1 VNFLATKIAAV
12 PRSPNTPVATE
23 TIASEKLPQPLDGRY
38 QLEGVIG
45 RGGTGTVYRGRD
57 LRLNRLVAVKIL
69 SGVEGTDEKRF
80 ESEIQ
85 ILARLVHPSLVRILD
100 AGEFDTR
107 PYLVMD
113 LIEGPNLAQRLA
125 AGPLT
130 PGETAR
136 IGTSIAA
143 ALAYVHDAGIV
154 HRDVKPANVLL
165 DHEGGAHLAD
175 FGIARLADTT
185 GLTVTGLTLGTPAYL
200 APEQIEGT
208 EVGPSAD
215 IYTLGLVLLEC
226 VSGRR
231 AFVGTPSEIAGA
243 RLHRDPEIPADLGE
257 DWRCTL
263 SAMTARSPIERISAP
278 AAATQLALLARSGAV
293 AEASM
298 PMPWLYDTGAMT
310 VPFEA
315 GDTRVVE
322 QAATQHHPK
331 LAAVANRRWWRRAT
345 RRGVMAAVLALSIAG
360 LVLGLVLGGVLSG
373 SRPPAKAATGP
384 STSAPGSTIASTST
398 TIVTSTLSLHPVA
411 TAAVALGSA
420 IASGV
425 ANGTIAAQTGQQLT
439 NQLSPLLTSSPTARP
454 HQQVQQFGQFV
465 QQVNQAAQDG
475 QIVGT
480 PTIGSLTTSIDGL
493 AAALGTSAANLTL
506 STSTTVSGASGVPGN
521 GNGHGHGHDNGH

>member
-1 VNFLATKIAAV
+1 
-12 PRSPNTPVATE
+12 
-23 TIASEKLPQPLDGRY
+23 LPQPLDGRY

-45 RGGTGTVYRGRD
+45 RGGMGTVYRGRD

-278 AAATQLALLARSGAV
+278 AAVTQLALLARSGAV

-345 RRGVMAAVLALSIAG
+345 RRGVMAALLALSIAG

-398 TIVTSTLSLHPVA
+398 TIVTSTPSLHPVA

-439 NQLSPLLTSSPTARP
+439 NQLSPLLTSSPTAQP